1 MDNIDFSIG
10 VASELFDIDLD
21 DIQLTPSLL
30 NSNDDSDKE
39 MEEMFGM

>member
-10 VASELFDIDLD
+10 IASELFDIDLD

-30 NSNDDSDKE
+30 DSNDDSDKE
-39 MEEMFGM
+39 MEDKFGL